1 MKKLFTIAALTLAT
15 ATAMASNLTG
25 TVKYDYDKLSG
36 AGVWGSS
43 HVVLGSLKY
52 DFGNYGS
59 VDAGI
64 GAGRLYSGS
73 LAVDGNGFELGYSR
87 GMNVGPVAL
96 TGRVSFRNTEIPLG
110 QTRLNGDTW
119 RFAVEGS
126 MPVTNGVRGFV
137 GYDHGRTRTELN
149 GTTTKTL
156 DNRLSLG
163 VDVDVTKTVS
173 TRVGFTRTD
182 LTGTSANYNG
192 LTAAVSYKF

>member
-1 MKKLFTIAALTLAT
+1 MKKIFAIVALAAAT
-15 ATAMASNLTG
+15 AASAGPVTG
-25 TVKYDYDKLSG
+25 TLKYDYDKLSG

-52 DFGNYGS
+52 DFGNFGS
-59 VDAGI
+59 VDAGL
-64 GAGRLYSGS
+64 GAGRLYAGP
-73 LAVDGNGFELGYSR
+73 LAADGNGFELGYSR
-87 GMNVGPVAL
+87 GMDVGPVSL

-126 MPVTNGVRGFV
+126 MPVAKGVRGFV

-149 GTTTKTL
+149 GTTNKTL
-156 DNRLSLG
+156 DNKVSLG

-173 TRVGFTRTD
+173 TRVGITRTD

-192 LTAAVSYKF
+192 LTAAVNYKF